1 MGWANRITVARAGLT
16 VAVWVLAGFAAAGDP
31 GAWWWVFWAFLLTA
45 VTDALDGAVA
55 RHLNE
60 VSVFGRIADPLVDK
74 LLVLGTITVLLSV
87 DRVREVFP
95 SWVAL
100 LVLVRELLVTALRS
114 AVESRGASF
123 QAQFWGKLKMWAQCA
138 AVCAAVLYAGGVE
151 WLGGRLDALGGQ
163 PVALLFAW
171 LAALVT
177 VVSAVD
183 YVRRALL
190 LLRDPGTA

>member
-1 MGWANRITVARAGLT
+1 VGWANRITVARAGLT
-16 VAVWVLAGFAAAGDP
+16 IAVWILAGFAAAGDP
-31 GAWWWVFWAFLLTA
+31 SAWWWVFWAFVLTA

-55 RHLNE
+55 RRLNE

-74 LLVLGTITVLLSV
+74 LLVLGTITVLLGV

-95 SWVAL
+95 VWVAL

-114 AVESRGASF
+114 AVEGKGENF

-138 AVCAAVLYAGGVE
+138 AVGAAVLYAGGVG
-151 WLGGRLDALGGQ
+151 WLAARPDFLGGQ
-163 PVALLFAW
+163 PVALCFAW
-171 LAALVT
+171 IAALVT

-183 YVRRALL
+183 YVRRAFL
-190 LLRDPGTA
+190 LLRPSA